1 MTASDST
8 VTEFNE
14 DEMMNPYTDKVRKN
28 RKKHL
33 IIKDTTQA
41 CQQIEA
47 NTRTI
52 PGIISQRGCAFAG
65 CKGVV
70 IGPIKDMVHIVHGPV
85 GCAYYSWGTRRNKAR
100 ADDTTPADKIYSTL
114 CFTTD
119 MQESDVVFG
128 GEKKL
133 AKMIDEVVAMLHPRA
148 ISISATCP
156 VGLIGDDIG
165 AVAKAAEERH
175 GIQVL
180 GFNCEGY
187 KGVSQSAG
195 HHIANNNLMEHV
207 IGTGSKERT
216 GKYIINLLGE
226 YNIGGDGWEIERI
239 LGEIGYTVN
248 CVMTGG
254 SSYLEI
260 RDLHRADLNLVQCH
274 RSINYIAEMMET
286 KYGIP
291 WLKVNFIGVEATME
305 TLRTMAQCFGDEAL
319 IQKTEAVIAR
329 EIATVSPIIDHYR
342 KICEGKTAFAFVGGS
357 RSHHYQHLL
366 RDLGMEVVVAGYEFA
381 HRDDYEGRDIIPS
394 IKGDADSK
402 NIHELHVE
410 PDEKLYDEAHIHLNM
425 SKEKYDEMTE
435 KVKLSC
441 YEGMAPGMKDGQVMI
456 DDCNH
461 HEAEEMI
468 LALKP
473 DIVFTGVRD
482 KYITQKLGVPAKQL
496 HSYDYSGP
504 YAGFK
509 GAVIFA
515 EDVANALTTPAWKL
529 VTPPWN
535 EDTKTGCDT
544 DA

>member
-1 MTASDST
+1 MTA
-8 VTEFNE
+8 TEFKE
-14 DEMMNPYTDKVRKN
+14 DEMMSPYPDKVRKN

-33 IIKDTTQA
+33 VIKDTTQA
-41 CQQIEA
+41 CQEIEA

-70 IGPIKDMVHIVHGPV
+70 VGPIKDIVHIVHGPV

-100 ADDTTPADKIYSTL
+100 ADDATPPEKIYSTL

-119 MQESDVVFG
+119 MQESDIVFG

-133 AKMIDEVVAMLHPRA
+133 ARMIDEVVDMLHPRA

-195 HHIANNNLMEHV
+195 HHIANNNLMEKV
-207 IGTGSKERT
+207 IGTGSRART
-216 GKYIINLLGE
+216 GKFILNILGE

-239 LGEIGYTVN
+239 LEEIGYTVN

-260 RDLHRADLNLVQCH
+260 KDLHRADLNLVQCH

-291 WLKVNFIGVEATME
+291 WLKVNFIGVEATNE
-305 TLRTMAQCFGDEAL
+305 TLRTLAQCFGDEEL
-319 IQKTEAVIAR
+319 IQQTEVVIAR
-329 EIATVSPIIDHYR
+329 EVAKVSPVIEHYR

-366 RDLGMEVVVAGYEFA
+366 RDLGIEVVVAGYEFA
-381 HRDDYEGRDIIPS
+381 HRDDYEGREVIPS
-394 IKGDADSK
+394 IKSDADSK
-402 NIHELHVE
+402 NIPELHVE
-410 PDEKLYDEAHIHLNM
+410 PDEELYEEAHVHLNM
-425 SKEKYDEMTE
+425 SKEKYEE
-435 KVKLSC
+435 VCSKVQLSY
-441 YEGMAPGMKDGQVMI
+441 YEGMYPEMKDGYVMI

-461 HEAEEMI
+461 HEAEQM
-468 LALKP
+468 LQALKP

-482 KYITQKLGVPAKQL
+482 KYITHKMGVPAKQL

-504 YAGFK
+504 YAGFN
-509 GAVIFA
+509 GAIIFA
-515 EDVANALTTPAWKL
+515 QDVANALTTPAWKL
-529 VTPPWN
+529 VTPPWK
-535 EDTKTGCDT
+535 DDKTGSDT
-544 DA
+544 HA